1 MCDVVVVGGGVIG
14 LSTAFE
20 LAGQGLSVR
29 VLDQGQPGHESSWAG
44 AGMLIPGNS
53 DWAITPEARLRA
65 ASHALWPAWAQQ
77 LQELTG
83 IDTGYFT
90 CGALEVRL
98 DVLANDDSLASE
110 IKHWQAEGLR
120 VDELDDQAL
129 RARFPALA
137 SDLLRGYF
145 LPDFAQV
152 RNPWLIKALQAGCV
166 QRGVELFAGHPVLGV
181 EHNGHRVHTVRTP
194 GGEFAAGQFVIAT
207 GAWSRALAKDVGC
220 LADVE
225 PVRGQIVLLE
235 ARPLPFTSVIQAGLR
250 YLVPRKDGRIL
261 IGATEEHVGFD
272 KRTTAAAIR
281 GLLEFGERLVP
292 ALADAKFDRAWCGLR
307 PYRPGGL
314 PLIGMSPRY
323 ENVALAV
330 GHFRAGLQLSPITA
344 VLIRQLLLSQTT
356 TLPLE
361 SIPPAS

>member
-1 MCDVVVVGGGVIG
+1 MCDVLVVGGGVIG

-20 LAGQGLSVR
+20 LAGKGLSVR

-44 AGMLIPGNS
+44 AGMLIPGNPE
-53 DWAITPEARLRA
+53 WATTPEARLRA
-65 ASHALWPAWAQQ
+65 ASHTLWPAWAQQ
-77 LQELTG
+77 LHVLTG

-90 CGALEVRL
+90 CGALEVSPDLR
-98 DVLANDDSLASE
+98 ANDESFTQE
-110 IKHWQAEGLR
+110 IKTWQSEGVR
-120 VDELDDQAL
+120 VEELGDQAL
-129 RARFPALA
+129 RKQFPALA
-137 SDLLRGYF
+137 TNLLRGYF

-166 QRGVELFAGHPVLGV
+166 QRGVELFPGHPVLGI
-181 EHNGHRVHTVRTP
+181 EHNGQRVHTVRTP
-194 GGEFAAGQFVIAT
+194 GSEFAAGQFVIAA
-207 GAWSRALAKDVGC
+207 GAWSRTLAQDVGC
-220 LADVE
+220 LTDVE

-235 ARPLPFTSVIQAGLR
+235 TRPLPFTSVIQSGLR

-272 KRTTAAAIR
+272 KRTTGAAIR
-281 GLLEFGERLVP
+281 GLLEFAESLVP

-323 ENVALAV
+323 ENVAVAV
-330 GHFRAGLQLSPITA
+330 GHFRSGLQLSPITA
-344 VLIRQLLLSQTT
+344 VLVRQLLLSEPT

-361 SIPPAS
+361 SIPPAP